1 MEGIKIMPFSSL
13 AEFYREYISEEIL
26 TDYEHPQQS
35 PFASKSTFINVYK
48 SKFKA
53 TLRCMRCKGNHSTC
67 FVCVNA
73 AMILSQ
79 GKRSISSGRKQIV
92 VQPKKRSELNMIESA
107 KNARMS
113 VTCLLDLRCVSRLYE
128 LNFIFLVS

>member
-13 AEFYREYISEEIL
+13 AEFYREYISEEVL
-26 TDYEHPQQS
+26 TEYEHPQQS

-79 GKRSISSGRKQIV
+79 GKRSISSGRKLIV
-92 VQPKKRSELNMIESA
+92 VEYRRRHLTTQEEERAEYDRISQKC
-107 KNARMS
+107 KNERD
-113 VTCLLDLRCVSRLYE
+113 LLTGAPLCFQV
-128 LNFIFLVS
+128 V